1 MNGGYRY
8 HSHDLARVLDA
19 WGSALG
25 DQTSAHVEGS
35 VLELR
40 RTWDLR
46 VAGGWVLAALALGG
60 ASALAVICLVVIQ
73 LDRFAHV
80 HEVLAS
86 LLPAVVM
93 GVLGVRHA
101 RPKKTVV
108 DRATRSLWSRGKKG
122 ALDPPALLLTRHQV
136 DTNAFDVRL
145 ALRHG
150 GTVLRLGRVRAS
162 EAARTKAIAVA
173 LAAWLDASLVETTS
187 EATLEALHDADAR
200 HGLVLPRRASDTPVV
215 SKARARARK
224 KVANSVDVAVVAIEL
239 LNAL

>member
-108 DRATRSLWSRGKKG
+108 DRATRSL
-122 ALDPPALLLTRHQV
+122 L
-136 DTNAFDVRL
+136 
-145 ALRHG
+145 
-150 GTVLRLGRVRAS
+150 
-162 EAARTKAIAVA
+162 
-173 LAAWLDASLVETTS
+173 SLI
-187 EATLEALHDADAR
+187 H
-200 HGLVLPRRASDTPVV
+200 
-215 SKARARARK
+215 
-224 KVANSVDVAVVAIEL
+224 I
-239 LNAL
+239 